1 MCVLQ
6 TRTYTRH
13 VQALEDSC
21 GRRLVQLFGDVHA
34 VISDVRLRDTFCE
47 SLSLPAVKLWA
58 ASDQL
63 TVDSENSVT
72 VLLTFWVSVCICV
85 CVRACLS
92 VCACFSV
99 CADRGQRKQCDGAA
113 DILGECVCACVRVCA
128 CMSVCACFS
137 VCVLTVDSENS
148 VTVLLTFWV
157 SVCVRVCV
165 CVRV

>member
-1 MCVLQ
+1 ML
-6 TRTYTRH
+6 T
-13 VQALEDSC
+13 L
-21 GRRLVQLFGDVHA
+21 
-34 VISDVRLRDTFCE
+34 CE
-47 SLSLPAVKLWA
+47 C
-58 ASDQL
+58 
-63 TVDSENSVT
+63 E
-72 VLLTFWVSVCICV
+72 CV
-85 CVRACLS
+85 CVYECVRVFQC
-92 VCACFSV
+92 V

-137 VCVLTVDSENS
+137 VCVLNVDSENS